1 MAYAG
6 TIKYLY
12 GLQRHGIK
20 LGLENPRRLLSL
32 FGDPQGDFR
41 AAHVAGTNGKG
52 STAAALASMLR
63 SRGMKTGLFTSP
75 HIVSFTE
82 RIMVDCKEISRGE
95 VVALADEIRAA
106 SAGLEPT
113 FFEVVTVMGFLYF
126 KRMGVDWAVV
136 ETGMGGRLDA
146 TNVLLPE
153 VSIITTVDMDHRE
166 FLGGDIASIA
176 SEKAGIIKPGVPV
189 VSANQKARA
198 MEVLERAAGGKGSP
212 LHVEG
217 REFTCEIKA
226 LEPGRVVFDYISGD
240 FVMKDLVVPLSGAYQ
255 ARNASLAV
263 RAFEIISG
271 EPSRNALNEKAVRE
285 GLANL
290 RWPGRL
296 ELISQD
302 PPVFMDGAHNP
313 GAARALADNLREN
326 FLAKG
331 KKLTLVLG
339 IMSDKDI
346 PEILGPLLPLAS
358 EVIFAAPD
366 SGRAARPEAL
376 RDAARGM
383 GFASRTAPT
392 VKDALR
398 MACALGNMVLVT
410 GSFYTMGE
418 AREALGA
425 RGFLTGLR
433 EWQARR

>member
-1 MAYAG
+1 MAYGG
-6 TIKYLY
+6 TIRYLY

-32 FGDPQGDFR
+32 FGDPQAAFR
-41 AAHVAGTNGKG
+41 SAHVAGTNGKG
-52 STAAALASMLR
+52 STSAALASMLR
-63 SRGMKTGLFTSP
+63 GAGMKTGLFTSP

-82 RIMVDCKEISRGE
+82 RIMVDGMEIGQEE

-106 SAGLEPT
+106 AAGLEPT

-126 KRMGVDWAVV
+126 KRRGVDWAVV

-146 TNVLLPE
+146 TNVLKPE
-153 VSIITTVDMDHRE
+153 VSVITTVDMDHAE
-166 FLGGDIASIA
+166 FLGDDSSSIA
-176 SEKAGIIKPGVPV
+176 REKAGIIKPGVPV
-189 VSANQKARA
+189 VSANQKAGA
-198 MEVLERAAGGKGSP
+198 MEVLERAAREKGSP

-217 REFTCEIKA
+217 RDFKFVMKA
-226 LEPGRVVFDYISGD
+226 AKPGRVIFDYFSGGE
-240 FVMKDLVVPLSGAYQ
+240 VMKDLVVPLSGSYQ
-255 ARNASLAV
+255 ALNASLAV

-271 EPSRNALNEKAVRE
+271 GPARDVPDERAVRE
-285 GLANL
+285 GLANV

-302 PPVFMDGAHNP
+302 PPVFIDGAHNP
-313 GAARALADNLREN
+313 GAARALAEALRAN
-326 FLAKG
+326 YLTSG
-331 KKLTLVLG
+331 NKLTLVMG

-346 PEILGPLLPLAS
+346 AGILGPLLPLAS

-366 SGRAARPEAL
+366 SARAARPEAL
-376 RDAARGM
+376 SDVAREL
-383 GFASRTAPT
+383 GFASKTAPS

-398 MACALGNMVLVT
+398 MACALGHMVLVT

-425 RGFLTGLR
+425 KGFLTGLR

>member
-1 MAYAG
+1 MAYEDA
-6 TIKYLY
+6 IKYLY

-20 LGLENPRRLLSL
+20 LGLENPRRLLSR
-32 FGDPQGDFR
+32 FGDPQGAFK

-63 SRGMKTGLFTSP
+63 HAGLKTGLFTSP

-82 RIMVDCKEISRGE
+82 RIMVDGGEIAKED
-95 VVALADEIRAA
+95 VVAFADEIRGA

-126 KRMGVDWAVV
+126 RRMGVDWAVV

-146 TNVLLPE
+146 TNVLLPD
-153 VSIITTVDMDHRE
+153 VSIITAVDMDHRE
-166 FLGGDIASIA
+166 FLGDDIASIA
-176 SEKAGIIKPGVPV
+176 REKAGIVKPGVPV
-189 VSANQKARA
+189 VSANQKAEA
-198 MEVLERAAGGKGSP
+198 MEVLEATAREKGSP

-217 REFTCEIKA
+217 REFKCEIKIS
-226 LEPGRVVFDYISGD
+226 EPGRAAFDYISGD
-240 FVMKDLVVPLSGAYQ
+240 AVLKDLSVPLSGAYQ
-255 ARNASLAV
+255 ALNASLAL

-271 EPSRNALNEKAVRE
+271 GPARNEKAVRE
-285 GLANL
+285 GLGSL
-290 RWPGRL
+290 RWPGRI

-313 GAARALADNLREN
+313 GAARALANAFREN
-326 FLAKG
+326 FLSG
-331 KKLTLVLG
+331 GRRLTLVMG
-339 IMSDKDI
+339 IMADKDM
-346 PEILGPLLPLAS
+346 PGILAPLLPLAS

-366 SGRAARPEAL
+366 SARAARPEAL
-376 RDAARGM
+376 QAAAREM

-392 VKDALR
+392 VKEALR
-398 MACALGNMVLVT
+398 MACALGDMVLVS

-418 AREALGA
+418 AREAFGA